1 MSIIEGTQPEGTQ
14 PEDARPEGTQPGSI
28 EPEGPEPEGKPQPE
42 GRTGVRRRHLLFGGA
57 AAGLGAL
64 AAAGMAIGT
73 RSDGAGG
80 QRGEAGRAGSG
91 SSDVVPFYG
100 PRQAGIET
108 PAQTHAVFLGLDLK
122 PDLTPR
128 RLAALLRL
136 LSDDAAALTQ
146 GRPALADTEPELAVN
161 PARLTVTFG
170 FGPALVALAAPALA
184 PAWLRP
190 LPAFGIDRLQPAYS
204 GGDLLLQVCADDPL
218 TVAHARRMLLKDSR
232 SFATLRWAQT
242 GFLHSARSAEAGET
256 PRNLFGQ
263 LDGTA
268 NPRAGTFGRVVWGG
282 EGIDPWIKDGTSVV
296 VRRIAMN
303 LDAWDELDRRGREE
317 TVGRR
322 LSDGAPLTGR
332 AEHDE
337 PDFAARNSLGFPVIA
352 DSAHMR
358 RARPDDARQRI
369 FRRPYNYDDAPA
381 AGAELSNSGQ
391 IFVSYQADVD
401 AQFVPIQ
408 RRLDELD
415 ILNEW
420 TTPVGSAVF
429 AVPPGA
435 REGSFVGAELFG

>member
-1 MSIIEGTQPEGTQ
+1 MSITEGVAPDHG
-14 PEDARPEGTQPGSI
+14 
-28 EPEGPEPEGKPQPE
+28 EPEHSEHSGDGQKPEQEASG
-42 GRTGVRRRHLLFGGA
+42 GVRRRHLLFGGA

-64 AAAGMAIGT
+64 AAAGIAAGT
-73 RSDGAGG
+73 KPDA
-80 QRGEAGRAGSG
+80 AGRKGQNTETGAAPSAGA
-91 SSDVVPFYG
+91 SDVVPFYG

-122 PDLTPR
+122 PGLTR
-128 RLAALLRL
+128 QRLAAWLRL
-136 LSDDAAALTQ
+136 LSEDAAALTQ
-146 GRPALADTEPELAVN
+146 GRPALADTEPELAAG

-170 FGPALVALAAPALA
+170 FGPALVALASPGLA

-190 LPAFGIDRLQPAYS
+190 LPAFGIDRLEPAYS

-218 TVAHARRMLLKDSR
+218 TAAHARRMLLKDSR
-232 SFATLRWAQT
+232 SFATLRWTQT
-242 GFLHSARSAEAGET
+242 GFLRAARSNPAEET

-268 NPRAGTFGRVVWGG
+268 NPRGGAFERVVWGG
-282 EGIDPWIKDGTSVV
+282 EGIEPWLKDGTSVV
-296 VRRIAMN
+296 IRRIAMN
-303 LDAWDELDRRGREE
+303 LDTWDELDRRGREE

-322 LSDGAPLTGR
+322 LSDGAPLTGGT
-332 AEHDE
+332 EHDE
-337 PDFAARNSLGFPVIA
+337 PDFSARNSLGFPVIA
-352 DSAHMR
+352 ESAHMR
-358 RARPDDARQRI
+358 RARPEDERQRI
-369 FRRPYNYDDAPA
+369 FRRPYNYDDAPVTG
-381 AGAELSNSGQ
+381 GAESGVSNSGQ

-401 AQFVPIQ
+401 RQFVPIQ

-435 REGSFVGAELFG
+435 REGSFVGAELFD